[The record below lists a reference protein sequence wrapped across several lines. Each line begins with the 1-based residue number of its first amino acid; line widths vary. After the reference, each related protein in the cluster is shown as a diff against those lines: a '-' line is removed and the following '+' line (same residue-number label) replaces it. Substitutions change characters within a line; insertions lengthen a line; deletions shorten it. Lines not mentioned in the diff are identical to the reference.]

1 MNKYIWLI
9 GENTSLTANN
19 NSYYYWK
26 NIVNKNDNIEK
37 YLVLKKNEQNKKI
50 YDKMSDN
57 EKKFVLWKNSYK
69 HYQKYFDADMFF
81 VTLSYKDVMPSDILG
96 HEIKLKIKTPV
107 VYLQHGTLGIKKIG
121 YKGYGYNNNMFRF
134 CLYNKN
140 IREIYK
146 EENDFKDYQL
156 YYAEYH
162 PRYIEL
168 LRKEEKF
175 KDKNQILYFLTW
187 REYFGKNLDTDLMIR
202 QLKNLVSSEKL
213 KDYLE
218 KNNTTLKICV
228 HAFSDGKLIEK
239 LSPLT
244 KTDKIKFEQQREINV
259 MDELARSK
267 LLITDYSS
275 VGFDFTF
282 LNKPVILFQPDLDS
296 YLKKRKTYCTV
307 EELEEYSI
315 RSVKELINKIVSED
329 YGINEF
335 FRTKLPDKIDYDY
348 VKQGKHIDRMYN
360 YFSNIQEN
368 KITFMGYNFYG
379 VGGTVNATRALAEG
393 LLERGYLVELL
404 SLKRTGKPKNM
415 PYGLNLNYL
424 FFGKTKSL
432 RQKIIRNLH
441 KSKKNYSY
449 LKYDCN
455 VKLINPYC
463 GYKLTKLM
471 QDIKTNTLIST
482 RESLHLFLKDCVSEN
497 VKNKI
502 YFFHCADDSINVL
515 YPGLIDK
522 LKQIEIEK
530 AVFVTEQNRQALE
543 QNKDYNNYKKYE
555 IIGNALEQYKIISID
570 KIEPIEKKKIYRGI
584 YLLRISKDRMEDL
597 QNLVNF
603 GLFLKNNNIKNFIL
617 DVYGTGDY
625 VEQFLD
631 ELEENDIMDVINYRG
646 LTTNPTEELRQHDVM
661 VDLSLN
667 HSFGMTYIEAILN
680 GKKVFCMKNQGS
692 LEVMKDI
699 PNSYIE
705 SFEQLYEQL
714 NNLDKITQEEL
725 MENYR
730 KVDEKFSRRVV
741 TDKFIKFMDNE

>member
-1 MNKYIWLI
+1 
-9 GENTSLTANN
+9 
-19 NSYYYWK
+19 
-26 NIVNKNDNIEK
+26 
-37 YLVLKKNEQNKKI
+37 
-50 YDKMSDN
+50 
-57 EKKFVLWKNSYK
+57 
-69 HYQKYFDADMFF
+69 
-81 VTLSYKDVMPSDILG
+81 
-96 HEIKLKIKTPV
+96 
-107 VYLQHGTLGIKKIG
+107 
-121 YKGYGYNNNMFRF
+121 
-134 CLYNKN
+134 
-140 IREIYK
+140 
-146 EENDFKDYQL
+146 
-156 YYAEYH
+156 
-162 PRYIEL
+162 
-168 LRKEEKF
+168 
-175 KDKNQILYFLTW
+175 
-187 REYFGKNLDTDLMIR
+187 
-202 QLKNLVSSEKL
+202 
-213 KDYLE
+213 
-218 KNNTTLKICV
+218 
-228 HAFSDGKLIEK
+228 
-239 LSPLT
+239 
-244 KTDKIKFEQQREINV
+244 
-259 MDELARSK
+259 
-267 LLITDYSS
+267 
-275 VGFDFTF
+275 
-282 LNKPVILFQPDLDS
+282 
-296 YLKKRKTYCTV
+296 
-307 EELEEYSI
+307 
-315 RSVKELINKIVSED
+315 
-329 YGINEF
+329 
-335 FRTKLPDKIDYDY
+335 
-348 VKQGKHIDRMYN
+348 
-360 YFSNIQEN
+360 
-368 KITFMGYNFYG
+368 
-379 VGGTVNATRALAEG
+379 
-393 LLERGYLVELL
+393 
-404 SLKRTGKPKNM
+404 
-415 PYGLNLNYL
+415 
-424 FFGKTKSL
+424 
-432 RQKIIRNLH
+432 
-441 KSKKNYSY
+441 
-449 LKYDCN
+449 
-455 VKLINPYC
+455 
-463 GYKLTKLM
+463 M

-543 QNKDYNNYKKYE
+543 QNKDYNNYKKHE